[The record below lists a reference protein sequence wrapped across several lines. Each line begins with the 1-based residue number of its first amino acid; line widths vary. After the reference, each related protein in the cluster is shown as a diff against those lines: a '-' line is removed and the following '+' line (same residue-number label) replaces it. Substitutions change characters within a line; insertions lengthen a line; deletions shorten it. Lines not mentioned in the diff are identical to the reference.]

1 MSDQTSQY
9 LAPARTRQGQ
19 SAEYWAYFWLIFL
32 AALPFALGGVLL
44 SLIGLGGTRRS
55 GGVLRRAWTEAAEIT
70 TKVFSV

>member
-9 LAPARTRQGQ
+9 FVSARQKKAQ
-19 SAEYWAYFWLIFL
+19 SVEYWAYFWLIFL

-55 GGVLRRAWTEAAEIT
+55 GGILRRAWTEAGEIT